1 METPRQMPTS
11 TTPVSPAAEDSF
23 KPLKTWSHLAARRR
37 RPTEYETVSTNLLWS
52 TEDPDRPWTMGQAVP
67 MSSWFKRY
75 RNQSP
80 LRHADWDGFR
90 DPDQLIYRNYTLIQ
104 DGQESF
110 VDGLLD
116 EHQRNDHDESLP
128 VDWLSMLATHW
139 APGRYL
145 VHAMQ
150 MSSNYLVALAPAST
164 IVNCFMLQAGDQLRW
179 VSRIAYRTAALR
191 KAHAGMG
198 FGEAERTHWEE
209 DPAWQGFR
217 ELAERTLVAW
227 DWAEQFVALNLVLK
241 PAVDAVF
248 LTAFGREAKGHGD
261 NLTGLLAD
269 AQLIDSERTRR
280 WSSELVAYALSGNP
294 ANAEVLKGWLRKWQP
309 LGHKAIDA
317 FCGGITDSPG
327 LRDAALTQYAAN
339 QAASTGRLI

>member
-1 METPRQMPTS
+1 METTRPTPADS
-11 TTPVSPAAEDSF
+11 TASEPF

-52 TEDPDRPWTMGQAVP
+52 TEDPERPWTMGQAIP
-67 MSSWFKRY
+67 MTGWFKKY

-80 LRHADWDGFR
+80 LQHPDWDGFR

-104 DGQESF
+104 DGQEAF
-110 VDGLLD
+110 VDGLFD
-116 EHQRNDHDESLP
+116 EHHRNDHDEALP
-128 VDWLSMLATHW
+128 KAWLETLGTHW

-145 VHAMQ
+145 VHAVQ

-191 KAHAGMG
+191 KAHPGMG
-198 FGEAERTHWEE
+198 FGEAERSHWEGHQ
-209 DPAWQGFR
+209 AWQGFR
-217 ELAERTLVAW
+217 EFAEKALVAW

-241 PAVDAVF
+241 PALDATF
-248 LTAFGREAKGHGD
+248 LTAFGRAGKAHGD

-269 AQLIDSERTRR
+269 AQLIDSERSRR
-280 WSSELVAYALSGNP
+280 WSTELVRYSVAGRAE
-294 ANAEVLKGWLRKWQP
+294 NADILKAWIDKWQP
-309 LGHKAIDA
+309 LGVNAIEA
-317 FCGGITDSPG
+317 FCVG
-327 LRDAALTQYAAN
+327 LPDGTKIRDAAIVQYAAN
-339 QAASTGRLI
+339 QKACTGGLL

>member
-1 METPRQMPTS
+1 METTRNTPASQTS
-11 TTPVSPAAEDSF
+11 ADAF
-23 KPLKTWSHLAARRR
+23 KPLRTWSHLAARRR

-52 TEDPDRPWTMGQAVP
+52 TEDPDRPWTMGQAIP
-67 MSSWFKRY
+67 MTGWFKKY

-104 DGQESF
+104 DGQEAF

-116 EHQRNDHDESLP
+116 EHQRNEHDESLP
-128 VDWLSMLATHW
+128 ADWLATLGSHW

-150 MSSNYLVALAPAST
+150 MSSNYLAALAPAST

-179 VSRIAYRTAALR
+179 VSRIAYRTAALH
-191 KAHAGMG
+191 KAHPGMG
-198 FGEAERTHWEE
+198 FGEAERRHWEE
-209 DPAWQGFR
+209 HAGWQGFR

-241 PAVDAVF
+241 PAVDAAF
-248 LTAFGREAKGHGD
+248 LTALGREGKRHGD
-261 NLTGLLAD
+261 TLTGLLAD

-280 WSSELVAYALSGNP
+280 WSSELVAYALSGE
-294 ANAEVLKGWLRKWQP
+294 AGNAEVLKAWLQKWLP
-309 LGHKAIDA
+309 LGRQAVEA
-317 FCGGITDSPG
+317 FCGSLPDAPE
-327 LRDAALTQYAAN
+327 LREAALAQYAAN
-339 QAASTGRLI
+339 HAASTGRLL